1 MDKNRLYQLKPIF
14 DYTIVLMYTFF
25 FAGTTLVGNIQEHV
39 DTINNLIN
47 KNTESFPFF
56 IESPTLL
63 IVASYLKLSNIESFS
78 LFLFLFLLII
88 LFLIVLSS
96 QFLGNLNY
104 VFLFSGWIITINWWV
119 GYVDIILVLT
129 TLVILRFLTVNPS
142 NPIIFALCL
151 IASFSHLPIHFFI
164 ILNILILFT
173 DRLNV
178 KNFLYILTGTLSGAI
193 LNQIYLSSINV
204 SNSKRLEYVISY
216 ETVSNSLKSL
226 SNNNIQ
232 VFYSGF
238 SAAFLVFI
246 FFIYFSYLQ
255 KDNSLLKVYFSIF
268 ISLLCTGLGLDTSRI
283 FSLVVS
289 PLIVWVVM
297 YLDILRKEKYYKQ
310 ILFSSFLIYFLIGPI
325 HVWDNNVFYNSPFED
340 LYIFEYL
347 MSQVWYLLGFL

>member
-1 MDKNRLYQLKPIF
+1 MNKNRLYQLKPIF

-129 TLVILRFLTVNPS
+129 TLVTLRFLTVSPS

-164 ILNILILFT
+164 MLNILILFT
-173 DRLNV
+173 DRLNL

-238 SAAFLVFI
+238 SSAFFVFI
-246 FFIYFSYLQ
+246 CFIYFSYLR

-268 ISLLCTGLGLDTSRI
+268 VSLLSAGLGLDTSRI
-283 FSLVVS
+283 FSLVII
-289 PLIVWVVM
+289 PLIVWVLINV
-297 YLDILRKEKYYKQ
+297 DILRKEKYFKQ
-310 ILFSSFLIYFLIGPI
+310 ILFFSFLIYFIIGPI
-325 HVWDNNVFYNSPFED
+325 HVWDNNVFYNSPFQD
-340 LYIFEYL
+340 FYIFEYL
-347 MSQVWYLLGFL
+347 MPQVWYLLDFL